1 MSDLSLVVGEGT
13 EVTLHF
19 SLEFEDGDIVDSN
32 FEKQAPTF
40 TFGDGSLLPGFE
52 EALVG
57 LRPGEKGRFVIPPE
71 KAFGQSNESN
81 VQTVSRGSFDE
92 SIELVKGLVISF
104 ADPSGG
110 ELPGVVKSF
119 DDDEVE
125 VDFNHPLAG
134 RSIVFNVSIID
145 VKPVVTH

>member
-1 MSDLSLVVGEGT
+1 MTELSLAVGEGT

-19 SLEFEDGDIVDSN
+19 SLELEDGDIIDSN
-32 FEKQAPTF
+32 FKKQAPTF

-52 EALVG
+52 EVLVG
-57 LRPGEKGRFVIPPE
+57 LRAGDDQRFVIPPE
-71 KAFGQSNESN
+71 KGFGQPNDTN
-81 VQTVSRGSFDE
+81 VQTVSRSSFDKD
-92 SIELVKGLVISF
+92 IELAKGLVISF

-119 DDDEVE
+119 SDDEVV

-134 RSIVFNVSIID
+134 RNIVFNVSIID
-145 VKPVVTH
+145 VKPAVTH